1 MERLFNVSKRY
12 VKIYS
17 SNSDELK
24 DKAKHV
30 KHRKLIGWN
39 LKSSLFKNRSTNHT
53 KKMQTLNP
61 SWPN

>member
-30 KHRKLIGWN
+30 KHRKLIG
-39 LKSSLFKNRSTNHT
+39 
-53 KKMQTLNP
+53 
-61 SWPN
+61 